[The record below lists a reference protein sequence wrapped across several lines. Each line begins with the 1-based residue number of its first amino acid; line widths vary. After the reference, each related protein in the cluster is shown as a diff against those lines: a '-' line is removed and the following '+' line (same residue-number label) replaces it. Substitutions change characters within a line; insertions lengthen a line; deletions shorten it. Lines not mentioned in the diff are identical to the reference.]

1 MDVTA
6 MNEELYEKLVILNYE
21 SYFVKQK
28 YISLLSRGSKPL
40 NTAYFTYSFSATE

>member
-6 MNEELYEKLVILNYE
+6 MNEELYEKLVILSYE

-28 YISLLSRGSKPL
+28 YIPSIIIKGFQ
-40 NTAYFTYSFSATE
+40 TIE